1 LSARIGGT
9 PGGSMLRD
17 MFGFLQDV
25 AGPSRDARFF
35 VVHQQSQAVASEEE
49 P

>member
-25 AGPSRDARFF
+25 AGPSRDARFI
-35 VVHQQSQAVASEEE
+35 VDQQSQAVASEEE